1 MQFFM
6 PFKVQNVRFVPLRK
20 RDSSLMIRV
29 HRTIWLL
36 SLNKNW
42 GGIKKVFALQ

>member
-1 MQFFM
+1 MLLIGQ
-6 PFKVQNVRFVPLRK
+6 KERFVPLQK
-20 RDSSLMIRV
+20 KGSSFMIKV

-36 SLNKNW
+36 SLNKKR